1 MWRTHSAVNSCLQCC
16 SAVLPSKSTDGL
28 QIPSCL
34 SSLHISWKVPGTTV
48 LSGRSYC
55 TVPPYYVRTGPA
67 SIETASVA
75 SYHQR
80 GINRNKCKQLKS
92 VHATSNQLPTAT
104 FPQKHQILIEKKKKR
119 KTSGKNRFN
128 ACQHVN
134 TKPSCILLV
143 LTRYVVFSPITRITG
158 VWFWKERKTRHS
170 SVKYSNMSRS
180 WTEIGTD
187 TAATQP
193 IATGVCSCIWH
204 SSPSTQGNAMVCLD
218 WWCRCLYWRRGLG
231 AALLSC
237 VGAVLAHHC
246 SKQMRRNRVLRNY

>member
-1 MWRTHSAVNSCLQCC
+1 M
-16 SAVLPSKSTDGL
+16 KSTRYNSTL
-28 QIPSCL
+28 WTIVLHCTSILRAYWSCFDRDRVRRKL
-34 SSLHISWKVPGTTV
+34 PPTRYKPQQMQTTKI
-48 LSGRSYC
+48 C
-55 TVPPYYVRTGPA
+55 ACHEQPTPYRNFPTKT
-67 SIETASVA
+67 SN
-75 SYHQR
+75 
-80 GINRNKCKQLKS
+80 INRKK
-92 VHATSNQLPTAT
+92 
-104 FPQKHQILIEKKKKR
+104 EKKKNKR
-119 KTSGKNRFN
+119 KKHRFN